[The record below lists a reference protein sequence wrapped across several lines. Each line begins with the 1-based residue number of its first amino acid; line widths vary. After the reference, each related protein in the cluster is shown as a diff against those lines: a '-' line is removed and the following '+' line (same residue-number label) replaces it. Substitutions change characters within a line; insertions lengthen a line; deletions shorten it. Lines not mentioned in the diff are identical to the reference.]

1 MTVFL
6 GWEIKEKGFLVP
18 FIFEN
23 KMTSPSIFVI
33 INVPSCLSKKVQQ
46 YLNFPVG
53 WLSGQ
58 KQRSVKPSGYALHR
72 FESYSYQKF
81 KPRKGLY
88 FLGVPRYQPPPS
100 KTFLPYFCVTKQHFK
115 NIILSS

>member
-1 MTVFL
+1 ML
-6 GWEIKEKGFLVP
+6 
-18 FIFEN
+18 
-23 KMTSPSIFVI
+23 
-33 INVPSCLSKKVQQ
+33 SCLSNKVQP

-58 KQRSVKPSGYALHR
+58 KQRSVKPSGYALRR

-88 FLGVPRYQPPPS
+88 FLGNTAVPS
-100 KTFLPYFCVTKQHFK
+100 FSFK
-115 NIILSS
+115 NDLALFLLKRKPLVKSYLK